1 MRRDII
7 DFTPGRQESYAPNPE
22 VIQAE
27 IAQAL
32 PYANPYSR
40 QLQLRRDGNG
50 RWIALAV
57 TVGAVVAMAFVNFFL
72 R

>member
-1 MRRDII
+1 MTRDII
-7 DFTPGRQESYAPNPE
+7 DFNPGRQGPYAPDPE

-32 PYANPYSR
+32 PYANPYYR
-40 QLQLRRDGNG
+40 QLQPRRDGNG

-57 TVGAVVAMAFVNFFL
+57 IVGAVVAMAFVNFFL

>member
-1 MRRDII
+1 MTRDII
-7 DFTPGRQESYAPNPE
+7 DFTPSRQDPYAPNPE

-32 PYANPYSR
+32 LYTSPCSP
-40 QLQLRRDGNG
+40 QLQPRRDGNG

-57 TVGAVVAMAFVNFFL
+57 IIGAVVAMAFVNFFM